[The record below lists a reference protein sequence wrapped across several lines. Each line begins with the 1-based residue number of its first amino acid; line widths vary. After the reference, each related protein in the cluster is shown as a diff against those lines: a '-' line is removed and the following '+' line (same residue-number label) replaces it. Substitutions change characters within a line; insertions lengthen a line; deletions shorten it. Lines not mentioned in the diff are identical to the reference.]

1 MKANIIRVLLMLMPF
16 GCISAQT
23 ENTWTLRNAIDY
35 ALENNINVKKNTVA
49 RNISEENYTQA
60 RASRFPNLTFSAGET
75 FSHFNRSNEA
85 GEYSSDQSFSEQYRL
100 SSSVT
105 LFEGFRIKNSIK
117 AQEIALQNSD
127 LLVEEAKQNI
137 EIAITESYLQ
147 ILYAKDNVRTAEL
160 SLETSKAHLEQ
171 GELKYRAGSIAETD
185 YAKLK
190 SQHSND
196 AYRLVAAQ
204 NALANR
210 ILDFKQLLELG
221 IEENPTLYY
230 PEIADDEVVELPP
243 SKEEVF
249 ENAMGWMPQ
258 IKSGQNAILAA
269 EYDLLKAKSGLY
281 PSISMSAG
289 ISTGHSSADKER
301 YFDQLNHNFSQNIGL
316 SLNYNIFS
324 HKEVRTNI
332 KKSEFAIETAKLNA
346 QQDEKDLLK
355 TVEEVYLNVISSQNR
370 YLAAKEAFDAAE
382 ISYRLMQDKFKVGL
396 TNMYDYIE
404 EKNNYLNAQ
413 REFLQA
419 KYETLLNQ
427 KLLDFYQHKP
437 INL

>member
-1 MKANIIRVLLMLMPF
+1 
-16 GCISAQT
+16 
-23 ENTWTLRNAIDY
+23 
-35 ALENNINVKKNTVA
+35 
-49 RNISEENYTQA
+49 
-60 RASRFPNLTFSAGET
+60 
-75 FSHFNRSNEA
+75 
-85 GEYSSDQSFSEQYRL
+85 
-100 SSSVT
+100 
-105 LFEGFRIKNSIK
+105 
-117 AQEIALQNSD
+117 
-127 LLVEEAKQNI
+127 
-137 EIAITESYLQ
+137 
-147 ILYAKDNVRTAEL
+147 
-160 SLETSKAHLEQ
+160 
-171 GELKYRAGSIAETD
+171 
-185 YAKLK
+185 
-190 SQHSND
+190 
-196 AYRLVAAQ
+196 
-204 NALANR
+204 
-210 ILDFKQLLELG
+210 LG

-346 QQDEKDLLK
+346 QQDEKNLLK